1 MEVVEKV
8 RGGHACP
15 EFVLTEAEESRLQ
28 MPWRKGIIVKLLG
41 RKIGYK
47 ALENI
52 LKQMWVRNGV
62 INIVDVGND
71 YFLVTFTNMEDHYR
85 ALIDGPWMI
94 YDNYLVVRE
103 WSPNFHPFGEVI
115 EKVAVWVRFSGLPI
129 EYYDKKMLH
138 FIGNRIGR
146 TVKVDRTTTT
156 QTRGKY
162 ARLCVEVDLT
172 KPLLAMFQIKD
183 RYYKVEYEG
192 LHMLCLACG
201 TFGHYK
207 EGCVVKDNNNEW
219 NGEQQAD
226 SNSDKGGVADTAVKE
241 GPWTIVQKQRRP
253 KKKVENSRHEETR
266 ANGGERNMGSRFA
279 LLGNNIPLLEEDDNV
294 VTNEETLIANV
305 DKSQHGNMHKNQH
318 VKDTRLGT
326 KKVTQSLHVLQKGD
340 QYIENL
346 KRSSDAI
353 SGPNAQTRIQ
363 ARKIGHGIHMENNFD
378 VALMEEDTNKVT
390 LHNTREDYNR
400 VTHGPEETK
409 DMNSTKNLSHPHVGP
424 NHAPR
429 PPDIVT

>member
-1 MEVVEKV
+1 
-8 RGGHACP
+8 
-15 EFVLTEAEESRLQ
+15 
-28 MPWRKGIIVKLLG
+28 
-41 RKIGYK
+41 
-47 ALENI
+47 
-52 LKQMWVRNGV
+52 
-62 INIVDVGND
+62 
-71 YFLVTFTNMEDHYR
+71 
-85 ALIDGPWMI
+85 
-94 YDNYLVVRE
+94 
-103 WSPNFHPFGEVI
+103 
-115 EKVAVWVRFSGLPI
+115 
-129 EYYDKKMLH
+129 
-138 FIGNRIGR
+138 
-146 TVKVDRTTTT
+146 
-156 QTRGKY
+156 
-162 ARLCVEVDLT
+162 
-172 KPLLAMFQIKD
+172 
-183 RYYKVEYEG
+183 
-192 LHMLCLACG
+192 
-201 TFGHYK
+201 
-207 EGCVVKDNNNEW
+207 
-219 NGEQQAD
+219 
-226 SNSDKGGVADTAVKE
+226 
-241 GPWTIVQKQRRP
+241 
-253 KKKVENSRHEETR
+253 
-266 ANGGERNMGSRFA
+266 MGSRFA

-429 PPDIVT
+429 PPDIVTGSLKSNPILQRIPSNNDQVINIKGDTQYGNLDDMEIVAETPSVVQGIGREVVKTPENVSNE